1 MKHIFLLISFFI
13 SLNMFAIDPQKGFN
27 YQAVLRDAS
36 GMVIK
41 EQSVTLQVT
50 IMSDNQVAYKETHQ
64 LTTSATGYIN
74 MVIGNGSRVFGTFE
88 KIDWSAQNQSIKIK
102 LDRGNG
108 YEEISATEL
117 GSVPYAK
124 YAEYALNS
132 NSEDFQKSIGA
143 LKKTNDSLVNCIIYL
158 KKQLEANE
166 TSLSDL
172 QDATASFSEYQELKD
187 KKYTS
192 IFPPEGLGQVNIDVN
207 LNNVTKDYPVTA

>member
-88 KIDWSAQNQSIKIK
+88 KIENQSIKIK
-102 LDRGNG
+102 LDRGT
-108 YEEISATEL
+108 ATKR
-117 GSVPYAK
+117 SVPRNWA
-124 YAEYALNS
+124 ACLMQNMR
-132 NSEDFQKSIGA
+132 NM
-143 LKKTNDSLVNCIIYL
+143 L
-158 KKQLEANE
+158 
-166 TSLSDL
+166 
-172 QDATASFSEYQELKD
+172 
-187 KKYTS
+187 
-192 IFPPEGLGQVNIDVN
+192 
-207 LNNVTKDYPVTA
+207 

>member
-88 KIDWSAQNQSIKIK
+88 KNIFKVWNMMFF
-102 LDRGNG
+102 
-108 YEEISATEL
+108 Y
-117 GSVPYAK
+117 
-124 YAEYALNS
+124 
-132 NSEDFQKSIGA
+132 KSDG
-143 LKKTNDSLVNCIIYL
+143 
-158 KKQLEANE
+158 
-166 TSLSDL
+166 
-172 QDATASFSEYQELKD
+172 
-187 KKYTS
+187 
-192 IFPPEGLGQVNIDVN
+192 DVGR
-207 LNNVTKDYPVTA
+207 VFRI

>member
-74 MVIGNGSRVFGTFE
+74 MVIGNGSRVFGTFAMQKLQRTSKPDSAE
-88 KIDWSAQNQSIKIK
+88 K
-102 LDRGNG
+102 
-108 YEEISATEL
+108 L
-117 GSVPYAK
+117 GKV
-124 YAEYALNS
+124 
-132 NSEDFQKSIGA
+132 
-143 LKKTNDSLVNCIIYL
+143 
-158 KKQLEANE
+158 
-166 TSLSDL
+166 
-172 QDATASFSEYQELKD
+172 
-187 KKYTS
+187 
-192 IFPPEGLGQVNIDVN
+192 GQ
-207 LNNVTKDYPVTA
+207 

>member
-13 SLNMFAIDPQKGFN
+13 SLNMFAINPQKGFN

-88 KIDWSAQNQSIKIK
+88 K
-102 LDRGNG
+102 
-108 YEEISATEL
+108 T
-117 GSVPYAK
+117 
-124 YAEYALNS
+124 
-132 NSEDFQKSIGA
+132 GA
-143 LKKTNDSLVNCIIYL
+143 LKTNRLRSNSI
-158 KKQLEANE
+158 EG
-166 TSLSDL
+166 T
-172 QDATASFSEYQELKD
+172 ATKRSVPRNWAACLMQNMRNML
-187 KKYTS
+187 
-192 IFPPEGLGQVNIDVN
+192 
-207 LNNVTKDYPVTA
+207 

>member
-88 KIDWSAQNQSIKIK
+88 KIDWSAQN
-102 LDRGNG
+102 
-108 YEEISATEL
+108 
-117 GSVPYAK
+117 
-124 YAEYALNS
+124 
-132 NSEDFQKSIGA
+132 
-143 LKKTNDSLVNCIIYL
+143 
-158 KKQLEANE
+158 
-166 TSLSDL
+166 
-172 QDATASFSEYQELKD
+172 
-187 KKYTS
+187 
-192 IFPPEGLGQVNIDVN
+192 
-207 LNNVTKDYPVTA
+207 